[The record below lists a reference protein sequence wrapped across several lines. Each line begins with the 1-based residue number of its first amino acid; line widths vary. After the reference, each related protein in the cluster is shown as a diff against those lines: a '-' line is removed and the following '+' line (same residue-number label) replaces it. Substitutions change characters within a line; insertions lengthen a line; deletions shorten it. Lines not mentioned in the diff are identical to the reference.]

1 MFDSFLN
8 MPINPSFKVNQKK
21 RLELDKFFFCLKNKT
36 FERYKTPHKD
46 SFRICC
52 FWPLPLDILEYINSF
67 GLVCFLAQAKARTSV
82 CH

>member
-36 FERYKTPHKD
+36 FGRYKTPHKD

-52 FWPLPLDILEYINSF
+52 F
-67 GLVCFLAQAKARTSV
+67 
-82 CH
+82 